1 MLQSLT
7 WDRLPDVGLA
17 SPRTVAARPRAAG
30 GRAMTVMERKAEPPA
45 EMSALVLA
53 IAQRQDKQAFAQVF
67 AYYAPR
73 VKSYLMRQGADDGQ
87 AEEIVQETMLTLWR
101 KAGMFDPAKASAGT
115 WIFTIARNLRIDAIR
130 KSRRPE
136 FDPDDPAFVP
146 DPERAADDSLQA
158 DQMRARVRAA
168 LNDLPEE
175 QATVV
180 RLSFFE
186 DKPHGEIAKQLALP
200 LGTVKS
206 RLRLAMRRIRTALGE
221 SADPGHD
228 GTN

>member
-1 MLQSLT
+1 LLQSLT
-7 WDRLPDVGLA
+7 WDSPPRSPSLGFPARASAPRRVNVMTSTLASGLSAESLPDF
-17 SPRTVAARPRAAG
+17 S
-30 GRAMTVMERKAEPPA
+30 
-45 EMSALVLA
+45 SLVLA
-53 IAQRQDKQAFAQVF
+53 IAQRQDKAAFGQLF
-67 AYYAPR
+67 QHYAPR
-73 VKSYLMRQGADDGQ
+73 VKSYLIRHGADDGQ
-87 AEEIVQETMLTLWR
+87 AEEIVQETMLSLWR
-101 KAGMFDPAKASAGT
+101 KAGMFDPSKASAGT

-146 DPERAADDSLQA
+146 DREQAADDSLEEGE
-158 DQMRARVRAA
+158 MRVRVREA

-175 QATVV
+175 QASVV

-221 SADPGHD
+221 KDE
-228 GTN
+228 